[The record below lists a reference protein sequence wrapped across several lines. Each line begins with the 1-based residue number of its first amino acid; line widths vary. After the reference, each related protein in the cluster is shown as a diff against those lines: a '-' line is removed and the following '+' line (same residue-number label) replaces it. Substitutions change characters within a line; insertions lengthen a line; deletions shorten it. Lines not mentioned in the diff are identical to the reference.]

1 MAYGQSCIG
10 RSFSL
15 YAQCTTAIVIG
26 YDPSAVCRQLSHS
39 RHQPS
44 AISQK
49 PSDMPLIWCSISGHG
64 YGHAA
69 QVVPVLNALSCL
81 VPELKVIL
89 RTSVPGRFFQDRLAC
104 AWEISPSEQD
114 IGCVQTD
121 GPLVIDVDATWAEH
135 RRFHDNWES
144 KIAEEV
150 HSIKAHAPDLMLS
163 DISYLAIQA
172 GVTAN
177 LPTVGL
183 CTLSWDQVLAPWL
196 GHDRAAAAW
205 RVATIEHIT
214 KAYGHAELMIRPA
227 PSIPLPAFRK
237 VVDVGPVVDP
247 QPPQRQR
254 LRDLLQVK
262 SDERIALVAFGGIVQ
277 KDLPF
282 EHLDRIAGYRFL
294 IDGSVP
300 TGFTRLHSTGSLSLS
315 FRTLLASCDLI
326 VTKPGYSTIVE
337 AVATGTPVVYVRR
350 YNFADEQSLVEYLL
364 RYGRGAELS
373 LADFAAGNW
382 EPSLDAAS
390 QAPPPPEPAPAPAGG
405 PAAATLL
412 AQYLR

>member
-1 MAYGQSCIG
+1 
-10 RSFSL
+10 
-15 YAQCTTAIVIG
+15 
-26 YDPSAVCRQLSHS
+26 
-39 RHQPS
+39 
-44 AISQK
+44 
-49 PSDMPLIWCSISGHG
+49 MPLIWCSISGHG

-69 QVVPVLNALSCL
+69 QVVPVLNALSRL
-81 VPELKVIL
+81 VPELHVIL
-89 RTSVPGRFFQDRLAC
+89 RTSVPAQFFQDRLAC

-121 GPLVIDVDATWAEH
+121 GPLIIDVDATWAEH
-135 RRFHDNWES
+135 RRFHDNWEN

-150 HSIKAHAPDLMLS
+150 RSIRGRAPALVLS
-163 DISYLAIQA
+163 DISYLAIEA
-172 GVTAN
+172 GAKAG
-177 LPTVGL
+177 LPAVGL

-196 GHDRAAAAW
+196 DHDRAATSW
-205 RVATIEHIT
+205 RVSTIEHISR
-214 KAYGHAELMIRPA
+214 AYGHAELMIRPA

-237 VVDVGPVVDP
+237 VVDVGPVVDAASP
-247 QPPQRQR
+247 ARRR
-254 LRDLLQVK
+254 LREQVQAK
-262 SDERIALVAFGGIVQ
+262 PEERIALVAFGGITQ
-277 KDLPF
+277 RDLPF

-300 TGFTRLHSTGSLSLS
+300 TQCSRLHSTGSLPLS

-326 VTKPGYSTIVE
+326 VTKPGYSTIAE

-350 YNFADEQSLVEYLL
+350 YNFADEQSLVDYLH

-382 EPSLDAAS
+382 RPSLDAAS
-390 QAPPPPEPAPAPAGG
+390 QAPAPPEPAPAPTGG
-405 PAAATLL
+405 PAAAALL